1 MISEELMRL
10 EKRSR
15 KMNVLAS
22 KSHDRRID
30 WCRHTLNVVEQD
42 VNKGGE
48 KKIEHAQTIA
58 KGKQSCYIEVL
69 YRFIIICL
77 FLLVNSLFPRSAA

>member
-69 YRFIIICL
+69 YRLIIICL
-77 FLLVNSLFPRSAA
+77 FSTCE